1 MCRTDPLILGA
12 GPAGSAA
19 AIMLARGG
27 AQPLILERDAHTGDA
42 ICGGFISWRTLA
54 TLERLGLAIDKL
66 GGHRVTHLVL
76 FTSKSSARAR
86 LPRPAIGISR
96 QRLDTLLLEQA
107 IMQGAAIERGV
118 NIRSI
123 EPSGEIRAADGS
135 VFDAESL
142 FIATGKHDVRGVSRD
157 RDGETTVGIR
167 VLAPAHRAMRAM
179 IGDTIELHLFPGGY
193 CGVMINERGEGNIC
207 MAVRKSLLT
216 RAGGVAALLAWL
228 GTDNPA
234 LGERLAFADARTF
247 EAISAVPYGWIAP
260 QTLTGQFRLGDQ
272 AAVIPSLAGEG
283 NGIALA
289 SGIMAASAWLDGG
302 AQAAP
307 LFQQEFAAAARRPV
321 GTAMRLW
328 HFGETRIGGQIAT
341 QIITLAPSLAGY
353 FAGLTR
359 IDA

>member
-1 MCRTDPLILGA
+1 MRRTDPLILGA

-27 AQPLILERDAHTGDA
+27 AKPLILERDTQTGDA
-42 ICGGFISWRTLA
+42 ICGGFISWRTLS
-54 TLERLGLAIDKL
+54 TLDRLGLAIDTL
-66 GGHRVTHLVL
+66 GGHRVTQLAL
-76 FTSKSSARAR
+76 FTSKSSARAP

-107 IMQGAAIERGV
+107 ILRGAAIERGV
-118 NIRSI
+118 NIRTIQSN
-123 EPSGEIRAADGS
+123 GEVRAADGS

-142 FIATGKHDVRGVSRD
+142 FIATGKHDVRGLSRE
-157 RDGETTVGIR
+157 REGETTVGIR
-167 VLAPAHRAMRAM
+167 VLAPAHPSLSAMV
-179 IGDTIELHLFPGGY
+179 GDAIELHLFPGGY
-193 CGVMINERGEGNIC
+193 CGVMINERGVGNIC

-216 RAGGVAALLAWL
+216 RAGGVAALLARL

-234 LGERLAFADARTF
+234 LGERLAFADPRTF
-247 EAISAVPYGWIAP
+247 EAISAVPYGWIAE
-260 QTLTGQFRLGDQ
+260 QTLMGQFRLGDQ
-272 AAVIPSLAGEG
+272 AAVITSLAVEG

-302 AQAAP
+302 TQAAP
-307 LFQQEFAAAARRPV
+307 MFQQKFAAAARRPV

-328 HFGETRIGGQIAT
+328 HLGETRIGGQLAAHIVR
-341 QIITLAPSLAGY
+341 LAPSLAGY